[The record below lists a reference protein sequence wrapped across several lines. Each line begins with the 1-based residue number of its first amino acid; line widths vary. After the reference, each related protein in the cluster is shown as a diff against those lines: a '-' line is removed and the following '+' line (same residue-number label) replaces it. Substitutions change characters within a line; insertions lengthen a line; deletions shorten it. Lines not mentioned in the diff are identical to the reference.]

1 MQPKQRPWL
10 VKLMLTVAGR
20 SKLNK
25 VRKSTLNPEKTQ
37 RDLLANFIKRSENT
51 AFGKDHKFSEIK
63 NYNDF
68 AKNVPIRE
76 YNDFIPYINRMTKG
90 ESDILFP
97 GKPVLYNTSSGTT
110 GKPKLIPISKEFSE
124 ELSAYN
130 RLWLYS
136 IMEQNPSIYNGKSL
150 TSVGAAQE
158 GTVEDGTP
166 IGSISGNSFR
176 TVPGPIK
183 LTHSSIYQF
192 FCIEDYNLR
201 YYAIARNALANN
213 ITVSICPSI
222 ANIMRYHEMIMK
234 HFDAMVEEI
243 REGVIR
249 DDIMA
254 TFSEEDRIEVEK
266 TLFPNPERAD
276 ELIRLKKQHGDQLMP
291 KHYWPNL
298 AVVNAWIQ
306 GNFAIL
312 VKKIRPYFPEA
323 TAFRAFGYQASEGR
337 FGMSLDNSWDYSLLN
352 PVNYFYEFIPVEN
365 IEDKSPPVLMLH
377 ELEDGKRYYIIITNS
392 SGLYRYDMNDIL
404 EVVGFYNKTPL
415 LKFIQK
421 GAGIVNI
428 MGEKLSEEQIIEAVN
443 ITKEKTNIEV
453 NNYLM
458 FGDYKQFKYEFF
470 AEFSDLNITD
480 DDKKTFINKFDEV
493 LQSLNIE
500 YESKRKSER
509 LSIPEFIELPIDS
522 YQKIKESL
530 VRKSLAK
537 DGQFKDL
544 YLSSKITTRE
554 VLKEVC

>member
-243 REGVIR
+243 REGIIR

-306 GNFAIL
+306 GNFAVL
-312 VKKIRPYFPEA
+312 VKKIRPYFPET

-365 IEDKSPPVLMLH
+365 IEDKNPKVLMLH

-404 EVVGFYNKTPL
+404 EVVGFYNKAPL

-443 ITKEKTNIEV
+443 ITKEKTNIKV

-480 DDKKTFINKFDEV
+480 DDKKTFINKFDKV